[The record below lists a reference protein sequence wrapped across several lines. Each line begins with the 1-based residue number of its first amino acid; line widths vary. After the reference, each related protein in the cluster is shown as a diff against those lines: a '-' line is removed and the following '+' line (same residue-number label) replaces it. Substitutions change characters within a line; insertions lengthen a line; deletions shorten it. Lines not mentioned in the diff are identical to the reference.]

1 MLSRKQAIDQAIGR
15 VDINQKDL
23 SIRVGMSPPTLSK
36 KLHNPKLFT
45 ALELERLNVVLRF
58 RTDEMVAIVRGN
70 NNDIDK

>member
-58 RTDEMVAIVRGN
+58 RTDEMIAIVRGN

>member
-1 MLSRKQAIDQAIGR
+1 MLSRKQAINQAIGR

-36 KLHNPKLFT
+36 KLRDPKLFT

-58 RTDEMVAIVRGN
+58 KTDEMVAIVRGN